1 MRFLQISLT
10 VLTFL
15 FFRTAS
21 SETRLSAKN
30 DDNNTVDSEV
40 IAGLDNIYNL
50 RFNEAETIFR
60 NIQKSYPSD
69 LRGFFYESI

>member
-1 MRFLQISLT
+1 MMI
-10 VLTFL
+10 
-15 FFRTAS
+15 
-21 SETRLSAKN
+21 
-30 DDNNTVDSEV
+30 NNTVDSEV

-69 LRGFFYESI
+69 LRGFL